1 MKKHTFFYIFILIF
15 AFQTTASAQ
24 DYSLFGLKGKVRTAT
39 ITDEDDE
46 TLMEIQFDEDGEL
59 ISYSGYLIDISSDD
73 WTRSGS
79 SIIQEIPGMD
89 HDYDEEPYS
98 YKPSC
103 IDNSKLKQLKFSDGT
118 GGVFFTNRQEAD
130 ENKIIDLDGNMEFL
144 LHYGVESKL
153 IFKNGKLHSESIS
166 IGGYYYDDFAKDI
179 FESFT
184 FEYDSNGFVK
194 KENFISKCN
203 IFEYGDYKNRF
214 KSSEVYIYTYTEF
227 DKYGNW
233 TKRKNQH
240 GNIETQKITY
250 DEEWLEEQ
258 HRANILQEGTPNE
271 LYQLATDRN
280 NPDSIRQAAAERW
293 SELRLDELTVSKDIK
308 GLEDYIKNS
317 FPSAEQKDKAK
328 ELWNDVKMEQYKNS
342 EDLYV
347 LENLYNNPLTS
358 EANKKSIRTRWNN
371 LSWQEAAKKKSA
383 DFYAYI
389 STSPMAY
396 EEVAKNGWIQ
406 MCEMKYR
413 ELIDAQT
420 DFTKVDQYRKLAYD
434 AKNRTFNYSGT
445 GKAVFDDAF
454 QKRISEKKETLRQ
467 NKINELLKESMQ
479 AIDEQRY
486 AKGLNLAKAVLEI
499 DKDNKTAQNLC
510 CKADHGILSD
520 KLKANTAT
528 PKDCNDF
535 LQGYPNCEYSYDVT
549 AILNEMV
556 EEKMKDYKNLS
567 TEELKS
573 YTEMPLN
580 TKLWKEVNKK
590 YEKVEEKRE
599 KEYEKMVK
607 KSQKRYKKLSSY
619 FARFS

>member
-39 ITDEDDE
+39 VTDEDDE
-46 TLMEIQFDEDGEL
+46 MLREIHFDEQGHL
-59 ISYSGYLIDISSDD
+59 TFYSGYILEISSDD
-73 WTRSGS
+73 WTRSGNT
-79 SIIQEIPGMD
+79 ITD
-89 HDYDEEPYS
+89 
-98 YKPSC
+98 
-103 IDNSKLKQLKFSDGT
+103 DNAKVQ
-118 GGVFFTNRQEAD
+118 
-130 ENKIIDLDGNMEFL
+130 
-144 LHYGVESKL
+144 
-153 IFKNGKLHSESIS
+153 FKNGKLRSESI
-166 IGGYYYDDFAKDI
+166 YYNEITPDGANV
-179 FESFT
+179 ST
-184 FEYDSNGFVK
+184 FETYTIEYNGDLIKREIRTK
-194 KENFISKCN
+194 KEEMSKSN
-203 IFEYGDYKNRF
+203 PAGKPFVGRTN
-214 KSSEVYIYTYTEF
+214 SSDTYNYTYTEF

-233 TKRKNQH
+233 TERKNQH
-240 GNIETQKITY
+240 GDIETQKITY

-258 HRANILQEGTPNE
+258 HRANILQEGTAAE
-271 LYQLATDRN
+271 VYEIALDRN
-280 NPDSIRQAAAERW
+280 SPDSIRQAAAARW
-293 SELRLDELTVSKDIK
+293 SELRLDELTASKDIR

-328 ELWNDVKMEQYKNS
+328 ALWNETKMEQYQNT

-347 LENLYNNPLTS
+347 LENLHNNPLTS

-383 DFYAYI
+383 EFYAYI

-396 EEVAKNGWIQ
+396 EEVAKNGWSQ

-420 DFTKVDQYRKLAYD
+420 DFTKVDKYRKLAYD
-434 AKNRTFNYSGT
+434 VKSRNFNYSGT
-445 GKAVFDDAF
+445 GKAVFNDAF
-454 QKRISEKKETLRQ
+454 QKRISDKKETLRQ
-467 NKINELLKESMQ
+467 NKINELLKESLQ
-479 AIDEQRY
+479 AIDEQNY
-486 AKGLNLAKAVLEI
+486 VKGLNQAKAVLEI
-499 DKDNKTAQNLC
+499 DKGNKTAQNLC
-510 CKADHGILSD
+510 CKADYGFLSD
-520 KLKANTAT
+520 KIKANNAT

-535 LQGYPNCEYSYDVT
+535 LQEYPNSEYSYDIT
-549 AILNEMV
+549 AVLNEMV

-590 YEKVEEKRE
+590 YEKVAEKRE

-607 KSQKRYKKLSSY
+607 KSQKR
-619 FARFS
+619 

>member
-1 MKKHTFFYIFILIF
+1 MKKHTFSYIFILIF

-39 ITDEDDE
+39 MTDDEDN
-46 TLMEIQFDEDGEL
+46 TRIEIQFDENGKL
-59 ISYSGYLIDISSDD
+59 TSYNGYLINISSEY
-73 WTRSGS
+73 WTRKGNTI
-79 SIIQEIPGMD
+79 SIELEYD
-89 HDYDEEPYS
+89 YLNDYDEERGYS
-98 YKPSC
+98 YKYEPSC
-103 IDNSKLKQLKFSDGT
+103 IDED
-118 GGVFFTNRQEAD
+118 VIFTYATVKETLTFQ
-130 ENKIIDLDGNMEFL
+130 
-144 LHYGVESKL
+144 
-153 IFKNGKLHSESIS
+153 NGKLRSESIS
-166 IGGYYYDDFAKDI
+166 ISGDCGITILRTLLDVS
-179 FESFT
+179 ESYTIQYNGEVVKNENFVSKYKASGRDS
-184 FEYDSNGFVK
+184 YDSPLRVYNQK
-194 KENFISKCN
+194 KTN
-203 IFEYGDYKNRF
+203 D
-214 KSSEVYIYTYTEF
+214 VYNYTYTQF

-233 TKRKNQH
+233 TERKDQN
-240 GNIETQKITY
+240 GNIEKQKITY

-293 SELRLDELTVSKDIK
+293 SELRLDELTVSKDIR

-328 ELWNDVKMEQYKNS
+328 ALWNETKMEQYKNS

-347 LENLYNNPLTS
+347 LENLHNNPLTS

-434 AKNRTFNYSGT
+434 VKSRNFNYSGT
-445 GKAVFDDAF
+445 GKAVFNDAF
-454 QKRISEKKETLRQ
+454 QKRISDKKETLRQ

-499 DKDNKTAQNLC
+499 DKDNKTAQSLC
-510 CKADHGILSD
+510 CKADHGILSN
-520 KLKANTAT
+520 KIRANNAT

-607 KSQKRYKKLSSY
+607 KSQKR
-619 FARFS
+619 

>member
-1 MKKHTFFYIFILIF
+1 MKKHTFFYIFILLF

-39 ITDEDDE
+39 VTDEDDE
-46 TLMEIQFDEDGEL
+46 ILMEIEFDEDGEL
-59 ISYSGYLIDISSDD
+59 TSYNGYLIDIASSY
-73 WTRSGS
+73 WTRSENTITDEDNYECDNGVES
-79 SIIQEIPGMD
+79 ENVLFTYIPT
-89 HDYDEEPYS
+89 
-98 YKPSC
+98 C
-103 IDNSKLKQLKFSDGT
+103 CDNGDI
-118 GGVFFTNRQEAD
+118 ND
-130 ENKIIDLDGNMEFL
+130 ENKDDWFGFYGNAE
-144 LHYGVESKL
+144 VKSKL
-153 IFKNGKLHSESIS
+153 VLKNGKLISESIS
-166 IGGYYYDDFAKDI
+166 VKGTRLWRIDAEI

-184 FEYDSNGFVK
+184 FEYNSEGFVK
-194 KENFISKCN
+194 KENFISKWYQS
-203 IFEYGDYKNRF
+203 IFNGNMSKHPTTDERK

-233 TKRKNQH
+233 TKRKDQN
-240 GNIETQKITY
+240 GNIEIQKIIY
-250 DEEWLEEQ
+250 DKEWLEEQ
-258 HRANILQEGTPNE
+258 HRANILQEGTAAE
-271 LYQLATDRN
+271 VYQVAIDRN
-280 NPDSIRQAAAERW
+280 SPDSIRQAAAARW
-293 SELRLDELTVSKDIK
+293 SELRLEELTDSKNIK

-328 ELWNDVKMEQYKNS
+328 ALWNETKMEQYKNS

-347 LENLYNNPLTS
+347 LENLHNNPLTS

-396 EEVAKNGWIQ
+396 EEVAKNGWNQ

-434 AKNRTFNYSGT
+434 VKSRNFNYSGT

-454 QKRISEKKETLRQ
+454 QKRISEKKEALRQ

-499 DKDNKTAQNLC
+499 DKDNKTAQSLC

-535 LQGYPNCEYSYDVT
+535 LQKYPNSEYSYNITSV
-549 AILNEMV
+549 LNEMV
-556 EEKMKDYKNLS
+556 EEKMKDYKVLS
-567 TEELKS
+567 LGELKS
-573 YTEMPLN
+573 YTEMPLDE
-580 TKLWKEVNKK
+580 KLKKKVVKK
-590 YEKVEEKRE
+590 YEKVAEKRE

-607 KSQKRYKKLSSY
+607 KSQKR
-619 FARFS
+619 

>member
-1 MKKHTFFYIFILIF
+1 MKKHIFFYIFILIF
-15 AFQTTASAQ
+15 AFQATASAQ

-46 TLMEIQFDEDGEL
+46 TLMEIEFDEDGEL
-59 ISYSGYLIDISSDD
+59 TSYNGYLIDIASSY
-73 WTRSGS
+73 WTRSENTITDEDNYECDNGVES
-79 SIIQEIPGMD
+79 ENVLFTYIPT
-89 HDYDEEPYS
+89 
-98 YKPSC
+98 C
-103 IDNSKLKQLKFSDGT
+103 CDNGDI
-118 GGVFFTNRQEAD
+118 ND
-130 ENKIIDLDGNMEFL
+130 ENKDDWFGFYGNAE
-144 LHYGVESKL
+144 VKSKL
-153 IFKNGKLHSESIS
+153 VLKNGKLISESIS
-166 IGGYYYDDFAKDI
+166 VKGTRLWRIDAEI
-179 FESFT
+179 FESYT
-184 FEYDSNGFVK
+184 FEYNSEGFVK
-194 KENFISKCN
+194 KENFISKWYQS
-203 IFEYGDYKNRF
+203 IFNGNMSKHPTTDERK

-240 GNIETQKITY
+240 GDIETQKITY

-258 HRANILQEGTPNE
+258 HRANILQEGTAAE
-271 LYQLATDRN
+271 VYEIALDRN
-280 NPDSIRQAAAERW
+280 SPDSIRQAAAARW
-293 SELRLDELTVSKDIK
+293 SELRLDELTASKDIR
-308 GLEDYIKNS
+308 GLEDYIKNG

-328 ELWNDVKMEQYKNS
+328 QTWNDVKMEQYKNS

-347 LENLYNNPLTS
+347 LENLHNNPLTS

-406 MCEMKYR
+406 LCEMKYR

-420 DFTKVDQYRKLAYD
+420 DFTKVDQYRKLAYEV
-434 AKNRTFNYSGT
+434 KNRSFNYSGT
-445 GKAVFDDAF
+445 GKAVFDDAY

-510 CKADHGILSD
+510 CKADHG
-520 KLKANTAT
+520 
-528 PKDCNDF
+528 
-535 LQGYPNCEYSYDVT
+535 
-549 AILNEMV
+549 
-556 EEKMKDYKNLS
+556 
-567 TEELKS
+567 
-573 YTEMPLN
+573 
-580 TKLWKEVNKK
+580 
-590 YEKVEEKRE
+590 
-599 KEYEKMVK
+599 
-607 KSQKRYKKLSSY
+607 
-619 FARFS
+619 

>member
-1 MKKHTFFYIFILIF
+1 MKKHSFLYIFILLF
-15 AFQTTASAQ
+15 AFQATASAQ

-39 ITDEDDE
+39 VTDEDDE
-46 TLMEIQFDEDGEL
+46 ILMEIEFDEDGEMT
-59 ISYSGYLIDISSDD
+59 SYSGYLIDISSDD
-73 WTRSGS
+73 WTRSGN
-79 SIIQEIPGMD
+79 SITEEAYFS
-89 HDYDEEPYS
+89 DYYS
-98 YKPSC
+98 YKPICSEG
-103 IDNSKLKQLKFSDGT
+103 F
-118 GGVFFTNRQEAD
+118 
-130 ENKIIDLDGNMEFL
+130 DLEEVNVKRSL
-144 LHYGVESKL
+144 L
-153 IFKNGKLHSESIS
+153 FKKGKLYSESIS
-166 IGGYYYDDFAKDI
+166 LDGRPYQCPTNTYYCI
-179 FESFT
+179 SETCT
-184 FEYDSNGFVK
+184 FEYNKNHVK
-194 KENFISKCN
+194 KE
-203 IFEYGDYKNRF
+203 IFVYKDE
-214 KSSEVYIYTYTEF
+214 SSGYQNGSPWKEQSTCSDNYTYTYTEF

-240 GNIETQKITY
+240 GDIDTQKITY

-258 HRANILQEGTPNE
+258 HRANILQEGTAAE
-271 LYQLATDRN
+271 VYQVAIDRN
-280 NPDSIRQAAAERW
+280 SPDSIRQAAAARW
-293 SELRLDELTVSKDIK
+293 SELRLEELTASKNIK

-328 ELWNDVKMEQYKNS
+328 ALWNETKMEQYKNS

-347 LENLYNNPLTS
+347 LENLHNNPLTFDS
-358 EANKKSIRTRWNN
+358 NKKSIRTRWNN

-434 AKNRTFNYSGT
+434 VKSRNFNYSGT

-535 LQGYPNCEYSYDVT
+535 LQKYPNSEYSYDITSV
-549 AILNEMV
+549 LNEMV

-590 YEKVEEKRE
+590 YEKVAEKRE

-607 KSQKRYKKLSSY
+607 KSQKR
-619 FARFS
+619 

>member
-46 TLMEIQFDEDGEL
+46 TLMEIEFDENGSL
-59 ISYSGYLIDISSDD
+59 TSYSGYLINVSSDS
-73 WTRSGS
+73 WTRSGNT
-79 SIIQEIPGMD
+79 ITDKGNFEGG
-89 HDYDEEPYS
+89 YTYN
-98 YKPSC
+98 PSC
-103 IDNSKLKQLKFSDGT
+103 MDKDIDFARVDIKTTL
-118 GGVFFTNRQEAD
+118 E
-130 ENKIIDLDGNMEFL
+130 
-144 LHYGVESKL
+144 
-153 IFKNGKLHSESIS
+153 FKNGKLYSESIYLDGQS
-166 IGGYYYDDFAKDI
+166 SGLALSAWYHVSETY
-179 FESFT
+179 T
-184 FEYDSNGFVK
+184 FEYEGNYVKKGFFLSKYEDSNNSLNK
-194 KENFISKCN
+194 SDNQK
-203 IFEYGDYKNRF
+203 
-214 KSSEVYIYTYTEF
+214 KSSDTYNYIYTEF

-233 TKRKNQH
+233 TKRKDQN
-240 GNIETQKITY
+240 GNIEKQNIIY
-250 DEEWLEEQ
+250 DEEWMGEHYQ
-258 HRANILQEGTPNE
+258 DNILQVGTTE
-271 LYQLATDRN
+271 EVYKLAIDRN
-280 NPDSIRQAAAERW
+280 NPDSIRQVAAERW
-293 SELRLDELTVSKDIK
+293 GELRLDELTASKDIK
-308 GLEDYIKNS
+308 GLENYIMNS
-317 FPSAEQKDKAK
+317 LPSTEQKVKAK
-328 ELWNDVKMEQYKNS
+328 ALWNETKMEQYQNT

-347 LENLYNNPLTS
+347 LENLHNNPLTS
-358 EANKKSIRTRWNN
+358 DANKKSIRTRWNN

-383 DFYAYI
+383 EFYAYI

-396 EEVAKNGWIQ
+396 EEVAKNGWSQ

-420 DFTKVDQYRKLAYD
+420 DFTKVDKYRKLAYD
-434 AKNRTFNYSGT
+434 VKSRNFNYSGT

-479 AIDEQRY
+479 AIDEQKY
-486 AKGLNLAKAVLEI
+486 LKGLNHAKAVLEI
-499 DKDNKTAQNLC
+499 DKGNKTAQNLC
-510 CKADHGILSD
+510 CKADHGILSN
-520 KLKANTAT
+520 KIRANNAT

-549 AILNEMV
+549 AVLNEMV

-580 TKLWKEVNKK
+580 TKLWKEVKKK
-590 YEKVEEKRE
+590 YEKVAEKRE

-607 KSQKRYKKLSSY
+607 KSQKR
-619 FARFS
+619 